1 MPFAETALGIGAL
14 LGGAASAGSAV
25 SAGSLNRK
33 NRKWQEKMYNLQV
46 TQRRE
51 DAQAQYERMKD
62 YASWAYNKFESPIA
76 QRSFMQ
82 AAGINPFFQGSA
94 LQPMGTPQGNVSQA
108 DGGSVPSQGPYSN
121 NPMSNIMAGAS
132 SLREAALQGVQAEN
146 IQAQTELTN
155 ANRLKVQAET
165 IGINKSNEIL
175 DIVKGIK
182 DNELLSSGFR
192 AAMDKIAAQYA
203 EVNAIA
209 DVNEKTARI
218 QELNER
224 AAKEAAEAAKTDSD
238 RLISQYMADANKRAV
253 EAQANL
259 ANAQAQTEGVNKR
272 AVEAQA
278 NLANAQAQT
287 EGVKQ
292 TNLAADTDYKQALTD
307 TENALREGKIKIQQ
321 SEAQKIIQDA
331 FGARLKN
338 TELAE
343 QLARIL
349 TGTDRSNSLYSILD
363 KAIES
368 LGSREHY
375 EKENVR
381 RRFLDELRNFV
392 SLHE

>member
-25 SAGSLNRK
+25 SAGGLNRK

-62 YASWAYNKFESPIA
+62 YASWAWNRFESPTA
-76 QRSFMQ
+76 QRSAME
-82 AAGINPFFQGSA
+82 AAGINPFVEGSVI
-94 LQPMGTPQGNVSQA
+94 QPMGTPQGNVSQA

-132 SLREAALQGVQAEN
+132 SLRQAALQGVQAEN
-146 IQAQTELTN
+146 IQAQTEYTN
-155 ANRLKVQAET
+155 AQRLKTIAET
-165 IGINKSNEIL
+165 
-175 DIVKGIK
+175 KGIENSNSLFEFVRSAAES
-182 DNELLSSGFR
+182 DALSKRFK
-192 AAMDKIAAQYA
+192 AKIDQ
-203 EVNAIA
+203 VNAEFAEIKA
-209 DVNEKTARI
+209 IQDSAERDARI
-218 QELNER
+218 AELWSREENNL
-224 AAKEAAEAAKTDSD
+224 AQAAKTDAD
-238 RLISQYMADANKRAV
+238 RLTVETLRDGMKRLQDANIENV
-253 EAQANL
+253 EAQTV
-259 ANAQAQTEGVNKR
+259 TEGAKKS
-272 AVEAQA
+272 
-278 NLANAQAQT
+278 NL
-287 EGVKQ
+287 
-292 TNLAADTDYKQALTD
+292 LADTDYKQALTD

-349 TGTDRSNSLYSILD
+349 TGTDRSNSLYSVLD

>member
-25 SAGSLNRK
+25 SAGGLNRK

-62 YASWAYNKFESPIA
+62 YASWAWNRFESPTA
-76 QRSFMQ
+76 QRSAME
-82 AAGINPFFQGSA
+82 AAGINPFVEGSVI
-94 LQPMGTPQGNVSQA
+94 QPMSTPQGNVSQA

-146 IQAQTELTN
+146 IQAQTEYTN
-155 ANRLKVQAET
+155 AQRLKTIAET
-165 IGINKSNEIL
+165 
-175 DIVKGIK
+175 KGIENSNSLFEFVRSAAES
-182 DNELLSSGFR
+182 DALSKRFK
-192 AAMDKIAAQYA
+192 AKIDQ
-203 EVNAIA
+203 VNAEFAEIKA
-209 DVNEKTARI
+209 IQDSAERDARI
-218 QELNER
+218 AELWSREENNL
-224 AAKEAAEAAKTDSD
+224 AQAAKTDAD
-238 RLISQYMADANKRAV
+238 RLTVETLRDGMKRLQDANIENV
-253 EAQANL
+253 EAQTA
-259 ANAQAQTEGVNKR
+259 TEGAKKS
-272 AVEAQA
+272 
-278 NLANAQAQT
+278 NLS
-287 EGVKQ
+287 
-292 TNLAADTDYKQALTD
+292 ADTDYKQALTD

-349 TGTDRSNSLYSILD
+349 TGTDRSNSLYSVLD

-381 RRFLDELRNFV
+381 QRFLDELRNFV

>member
-14 LGGAASAGSAV
+14 LGGAASGGSAIA
-25 SAGSLNRK
+25 SGSMNRK

-62 YASWAYNKFESPIA
+62 YASWAYSKFESPAA
-76 QRSFMQ
+76 QRASY
-82 AAGINPFFQGSA
+82 ASAGINPFAEGAIPQA
-94 LQPMGTPQGNVSQA
+94 MGTPQGNVSQA
-108 DGGSVPSQGPYSN
+108 DGGSVPSDGPYQN

-192 AAMDKIAAQYA
+192 ATMDKIASQYA

-259 ANAQAQTEGVNKR
+259 ANAQAE
-272 AVEAQA
+272 
-278 NLANAQAQT
+278 T

-292 TNLAADTDYKQALTD
+292 TNLAADTDYKQALKR
-307 TENALREGKIKIQQ
+307 TEDALREGKIKIQQ

-338 TELAE
+338 MDLVE
-343 QLARIL
+343 QLARVL
-349 TGTDRSNSLYSILD
+349 SGTDRSNSLYSILD

-368 LGSREHY
+368 LGAREY
-375 EKENVR
+375 DEKENIR

>member
-1 MPFAETALGIGAL
+1 MPFVETALGIGAL
-14 LGGAASAGSAV
+14 LGGAASAGSAI
-25 SAGSLNRK
+25 SSGGMNRK

-76 QRSFMQ
+76 QRSSMQ
-82 AAGINPFFQGSA
+82 AAGINPFFQGSSI
-94 LQPMGTPQGNVSQA
+94 QPMGTPQGNVSQA
-108 DGGSVPSQGPYSN
+108 DGGSVPSQGPYQN

-146 IQAQTELTN
+146 IQAQTEYTN
-155 ANRLKVQAET
+155 AQRLKTIAET
-165 IGINKSNEIL
+165 
-175 DIVKGIK
+175 KGIENSNSLFEFVRSAAES
-182 DNELLSSGFR
+182 DALSKRFK
-192 AAMDKIAAQYA
+192 AKIDQ
-203 EVNAIA
+203 VNAEFAEIKA
-209 DVNEKTARI
+209 IQDSAERDARI
-218 QELNER
+218 AELWSREENNL
-224 AAKEAAEAAKTDSD
+224 AQAAKTDAD
-238 RLISQYMADANKRAV
+238 RLTVETLRDGMKRLQDANIENV
-253 EAQANL
+253 
-259 ANAQAQTEGVNKR
+259 NAQTKTEG
-272 AVEAQA
+272 A
-278 NLANAQAQT
+278 
-287 EGVKQ
+287 KQ

-349 TGTDRSNSLYSILD
+349 TGTDRSNSLYSVLD

-368 LGSREHY
+368 LGSREHN

>member
-1 MPFAETALGIGAL
+1 MPFAETALGIGAI
-14 LGGAASAGSAV
+14 LGGASSAGSAI
-25 SAGSLNRK
+25 SSGGMNRK

-62 YASWAYNKFESPIA
+62 YASWAWNRFESPTA
-76 QRSFMQ
+76 QRASME
-82 AAGINPFFQGSA
+82 AAGINPFVEGSVI
-94 LQPMGTPQGNVSQA
+94 QPMGTPQGNVSQA
-108 DGGSVPSQGPYSN
+108 EGGSVPSQGPYRN
-121 NPMSNIMAGAS
+121 NPMSNIVAGAS

-192 AAMDKIAAQYA
+192 AAMDKIASQYA

-209 DVNEKTARI
+209 DVNEKAARI

-238 RLISQYMADANKRAV
+238 RLISQYMADANKRAA

-259 ANAQAQTEGVNKR
+259 ANAQAKTEG
-272 AVEAQA
+272 A
-278 NLANAQAQT
+278 
-287 EGVKQ
+287 KQ
-292 TNLAADTDYKQALTD
+292 TNLGADTDYKQALIR
-307 TENALREGKIKIQQ
+307 TEDALREGKIKIQQ

-331 FGARLKN
+331 FGARLEN
-338 TELAE
+338 MDLAD
-343 QLARIL
+343 QLARVLSGI
-349 TGTDRSNSLYSILD
+349 DRSNSLYSILD

-368 LGSREHY
+368 LGAREY
-375 EKENVR
+375 DEKENIR

>member
-1 MPFAETALGIGAL
+1 MPFATTALGIGAL
-14 LGGAASAGSAV
+14 LGGAASAGSAI
-25 SAGSLNRK
+25 SSGSLNRK

-62 YASWAYNKFESPIA
+62 YVSWAYNKFESPIA
-76 QRSFMQ
+76 QHSSMR
-82 AAGINPFFQGSA
+82 AAGVNPFFQGSSI
-94 LQPMGTPQGNVSQA
+94 QPMGTPQGNVSQA
-108 DGGSVPSQGPYSN
+108 DGGSVPSQGPYQN

-132 SLREAALQGVQAEN
+132 SLREAALQDVQAEN
-146 IQAQTELTN
+146 VRAQTELTN

-192 AAMDKIAAQYA
+192 ATMDKIASQYA

-209 DVNEKTARI
+209 DVNEKAARI

-259 ANAQAQTEGVNKR
+259 ANAQAETEGAKR
-272 AVEAQA
+272 S
-278 NLANAQAQT
+278 NL
-287 EGVKQ
+287 E
-292 TNLAADTDYKQALTD
+292 ADTDYKQALKR
-307 TENALREGKIKIQQ
+307 TEDALRDGKIKIQQ

-338 TELAE
+338 TDLAE
-343 QLARIL
+343 QLARVMS
-349 TGTDRSNSLYSILD
+349 GTDRSNSLYSIFD

-368 LGSREHY
+368 LGAREY
-375 EKENVR
+375 EEKENIR
-381 RRFLDELRNFV
+381 RRFLDELHNFV

>member
-1 MPFAETALGIGAL
+1 MPFVETALGIGAL

-76 QRSFMQ
+76 QRSSMQ

-108 DGGSVPSQGPYSN
+108 DGGSVPSQGPYQN

-146 IQAQTELTN
+146 IQAQTEYTN
-155 ANRLKVQAET
+155 AQRLKTIAET
-165 IGINKSNEIL
+165 
-175 DIVKGIK
+175 KGIENSNSLFEFVRSAAES
-182 DNELLSSGFR
+182 DALSKRFK
-192 AAMDKIAAQYA
+192 AKIDQ
-203 EVNAIA
+203 VNAEFAEIKA
-209 DVNEKTARI
+209 IQDSAERDARI
-218 QELNER
+218 AELWSREESNL
-224 AAKEAAEAAKTDSD
+224 AQAAKTDAD
-238 RLISQYMADANKRAV
+238 RLTVETLRDGMKRLQDA
-253 EAQANL
+253 QIANT
-259 ANAQAQTEGVNKR
+259 QAQTE
-272 AVEAQA
+272 
-278 NLANAQAQT
+278 T
-287 EGVKQ
+287 EGAKKS
-292 TNLAADTDYKQALTD
+292 NLEADTDYKQALKR
-307 TENALREGKIKIQQ
+307 TEDALREGKIKIQQ
-321 SEAQKIIQDA
+321 SELQKIIQDA

-338 TELAE
+338 MDLAE
-343 QLARIL
+343 QLARVL
-349 TGTDRSNSLYSILD
+349 SGTDRSNSLYSVLD

-368 LGSREHY
+368 LGVREY
-375 EKENVR
+375 EEKENIR

>member
-1 MPFAETALGIGAL
+1 MPFIETALGIGAL

-62 YASWAYNKFESPIA
+62 YASWAWNRFESPTA
-76 QRSFMQ
+76 QRSAMQ
-82 AAGINPFFQGSA
+82 AAGINPFFQGSSI
-94 LQPMGTPQGNVSQA
+94 QPMGTPQGNVSQA
-108 DGGSVPSQGPYSN
+108 DGGSIPSQGPYQN

-192 AAMDKIAAQYA
+192 ATMDKIASQYA

-209 DVNEKTARI
+209 DVNEKAARI
-218 QELNER
+218 RELNER

-259 ANAQAQTEGVNKR
+259 ADAQAETEGAKKS
-272 AVEAQA
+272 
-278 NLANAQAQT
+278 NL
-287 EGVKQ
+287 EV
-292 TNLAADTDYKQALTD
+292 DTDYKQALTD
-307 TENALREGKIKIQQ
+307 TENALREGRVRLTDAQT
-321 SEAQKIIQDA
+321 SELISQIGVNTAKY
-331 FGARLKN
+331 AR
-338 TELAE
+338 EAE
-343 QLARIL
+343 EIGRIL
-349 TGTDRSNSLYSILD
+349 RGEQSPNNLWGLIWKAAEIPAGVVRAQYAEEIRRYIYDKAKDPLKLLD
-363 KAIES
+363 K
-368 LGSREHY
+368 
-375 EKENVR
+375 
-381 RRFLDELRNFV
+381 
-392 SLHE
+392 

>member
-1 MPFAETALGIGAL
+1 MPFAETALGIGAIL
-14 LGGAASAGSAV
+14 GAAS
-25 SAGSLNRK
+25 SAGSSIASGSMNRK
-33 NRKWQEKMYNLQV
+33 NRKWQEKMYNRQV

-51 DAQAQYERMKD
+51 DAQAQYERTKD
-62 YASWAYNKFESPIA
+62 YAQWAWNRFESPTA
-76 QRSFMQ
+76 QRASME
-82 AAGINPFFQGSA
+82 AAGINPFVQGSVI
-94 LQPMGTPQGNVSQA
+94 QPMGTPQGNVSQA
-108 DGGSVPSQGPYSN
+108 EGGSVPSQGPYQN

-209 DVNEKTARI
+209 DVNEKAARI

-238 RLISQYMADANKRAV
+238 RLISQYMVDANKRAV

-259 ANAQAQTEGVNKR
+259 ANAQAATEGAKKSNL
-272 AVEAQA
+272 EAI
-278 NLANAQAQT
+278 T
-287 EGVKQ
+287 E
-292 TNLAADTDYKQALTD
+292 
-307 TENALREGKIKIQQ
+307 TENALREGRIKIQFADAKRVVQ
-321 SEAQKIIQDA
+321 QA
-331 FGARLKN
+331 FGAQLQN
-338 TELAE
+338 AE
-343 QLARIL
+343 QIEKLARL
-349 TGTDRSNSLYSILD
+349 MTATDRPGSVANYLD
-363 KAIES
+363 KIAEQIG
-368 LGSREHY
+368 GSDQD
-375 EKENVR
+375 EKENVK
-381 RRFLDELRNFV
+381 RRFYEELRNFV
-392 SLHE
+392 SLSE

>member
-1 MPFAETALGIGAL
+1 MPFVGTALGIGAL
-14 LGGAASAGSAV
+14 LGGAASAGSAI
-25 SAGSLNRK
+25 SSGSLNRK

-62 YASWAYNKFESPIA
+62 YASWAYNKFESPVA
-76 QRSFMQ
+76 QRAAYA
-82 AAGINPFFQGSA
+82 AAGVNPFVEGSA

-108 DGGSVPSQGPYSN
+108 DGGSVPSQGPYQN
-121 NPMSNIMAGAS
+121 NPMSNIIAGAS

-209 DVNEKTARI
+209 DVNEKAARI

-259 ANAQAQTEGVNKR
+259 ANAQAETEGAKKS
-272 AVEAQA
+272 
-278 NLANAQAQT
+278 NLESIT
-287 EGVKQ
+287 E
-292 TNLAADTDYKQALTD
+292 
-307 TENALREGKIKIQQ
+307 TENALREGRKSLTDAQAKQALSIAGLTDVKRD
-321 SEAQKIIQDA
+321 SEAYSY
-331 FGARLKN
+331 FLRLVN
-338 TELAE
+338 APTATTISGLLAQIGTFVKSHTNRDLNDYQRAALSDYLE
-343 QLARIL
+343 QIWS
-349 TGTDRSNSLYSILD
+349 G
-363 KAIES
+363 
-368 LGSREHY
+368 
-375 EKENVR
+375 EKP
-381 RRFLDELRNFV
+381 
-392 SLHE
+392 

>member
-14 LGGAASAGSAV
+14 LGGAASAGSSV
-25 SAGSLNRK
+25 SAGGLNRK

-62 YASWAYNKFESPIA
+62 YASWAWNRFESPTA
-76 QRSFMQ
+76 QRSAME
-82 AAGINPFFQGSA
+82 AAGINPFVEGSVI
-94 LQPMGTPQGNVSQA
+94 QPMGTPQGNVSQA
-108 DGGSVPSQGPYSN
+108 DGGSVPSQGPYQN

-192 AAMDKIAAQYA
+192 AAMDKIASQYA
-203 EVNAIA
+203 EVNAIT
-209 DVNEKTARI
+209 DVNEKAARI

-238 RLISQYMADANKRAV
+238 RLISQYMAGANKRAV

-259 ANAQAQTEGVNKR
+259 ANAQAE
-272 AVEAQA
+272 
-278 NLANAQAQT
+278 T
-287 EGVKQ
+287 EGVKR
-292 TNLAADTDYKQALTD
+292 TNLAADTDYKQAFKR
-307 TENALREGKIKIQQ
+307 TEDALRDGKIKIQQ
-321 SEAQKIIQDA
+321 SEAQKVIQDA

-338 TELAE
+338 MDLAE
-343 QLARIL
+343 QLARIMS
-349 TGTDRSNSLYSILD
+349 GSDRSNSLYSILD

-368 LGSREHY
+368 VGAREY
-375 EKENVR
+375 EDKENIR
-381 RRFLDELRNFV
+381 RRFMDELRNFV

>member
-62 YASWAYNKFESPIA
+62 YASWSWNRFESPTA
-76 QRSFMQ
+76 QRSAME
-82 AAGINPFFQGSA
+82 AAGINPFVEGSVI
-94 LQPMGTPQGNVSQA
+94 QPMGTPQGNVSQA

-192 AAMDKIAAQYA
+192 ATMDKIAAQYA

-209 DVNEKTARI
+209 DVNEKAARI

-259 ANAQAQTEGVNKR
+259 ANAQAKTEG
-272 AVEAQA
+272 A
-278 NLANAQAQT
+278 
-287 EGVKQ
+287 KQ
-292 TNLAADTDYKQALTD
+292 TNLAADTDYKQALKRTEDDLRAGRVRLTD
-307 TENALREGKIKIQQ
+307 EQANKVVE
-321 SEAQKIIQDA
+321 DV
-331 FGARLKN
+331 FGARIAQMR
-338 TELAE
+338 EADD
-343 QLARIL
+343 LARVL
-349 TGTDRSNSLYSILD
+349 TGTDRTSSLWGLVDKLLEALLRGDSGSVSQKIRDRYYRNILD
-363 KAIES
+363 RVPKP
-368 LGSREHY
+368 R
-375 EKENVR
+375 
-381 RRFLDELRNFV
+381 
-392 SLHE
+392 

>member
-1 MPFAETALGIGAL
+1 MPFAETALGIGAI
-14 LGGAASAGSAV
+14 LGGASSAGSAI
-25 SAGSLNRK
+25 SSGGMNRK

-62 YASWAYNKFESPIA
+62 YASWAWNRFESPTA
-76 QRSFMQ
+76 QRASME
-82 AAGINPFFQGSA
+82 AAGINPFVEGSVI
-94 LQPMGTPQGNVSQA
+94 QPMGTPQGNVSQA
-108 DGGSVPSQGPYSN
+108 EGGSVPSQGPYRN
-121 NPMSNIMAGAS
+121 NPMSNIVAGAS

-192 AAMDKIAAQYA
+192 AAMDKIASQYA

-209 DVNEKTARI
+209 DVNEKAARI

-238 RLISQYMADANKRAV
+238 RLISQYMADANKRAA

-259 ANAQAQTEGVNKR
+259 ANAQAKTEG
-272 AVEAQA
+272 A
-278 NLANAQAQT
+278 
-287 EGVKQ
+287 KQ
-292 TNLAADTDYKQALTD
+292 TNLGADTDYKQALIR
-307 TENALREGKIKIQQ
+307 TEDALREGKIKIQQ

-338 TELAE
+338 MDLAE
-343 QLARIL
+343 QLARVL
-349 TGTDRSNSLYSILD
+349 SGTDRSNSLYSILD

-368 LGSREHY
+368 LGAREY
-375 EKENVR
+375 DEKENIR

>member
-1 MPFAETALGIGAL
+1 MPFAETALGIGAI
-14 LGGAASAGSAV
+14 LGGASSAGSAI
-25 SAGSLNRK
+25 SSGGMNRK

-62 YASWAYNKFESPIA
+62 YSFWAWNRFESPTA
-76 QRSFMQ
+76 QRASME
-82 AAGINPFFQGSA
+82 AAGIIPFVEGSVI
-94 LQPMGTPQGNVSQA
+94 QPMGTPQGNVSQA
-108 DGGSVPSQGPYSN
+108 EGGSVPSQGPYRN
-121 NPMSNIMAGAS
+121 NPMSNIVAGAS

-192 AAMDKIAAQYA
+192 AAMDKIASQYA

-209 DVNEKTARI
+209 DVNEKAARI

-238 RLISQYMADANKRAV
+238 RLISQYMADANKRAA

-259 ANAQAQTEGVNKR
+259 ANAQAKTEG
-272 AVEAQA
+272 A
-278 NLANAQAQT
+278 
-287 EGVKQ
+287 KQ
-292 TNLAADTDYKQALTD
+292 TNLAADTDYKQALKR
-307 TENALREGKIKIQQ
+307 TEDALREGKIKIQQ

-338 TELAE
+338 MDLAE
-343 QLARIL
+343 QLARVL
-349 TGTDRSNSLYSILD
+349 SGTDRSNSLYSILD

-368 LGSREHY
+368 LGAREY
-375 EKENVR
+375 DEKENIR

>member
-1 MPFAETALGIGAL
+1 MAFAETALGIGAL

-62 YASWAYNKFESPIA
+62 YTSWAWNRFESPTA
-76 QRSFMQ
+76 QRSAME
-82 AAGINPFFQGSA
+82 AAGINPFVEGSVI
-94 LQPMGTPQGNVSQA
+94 QPMGTPQGNVPQA

-192 AAMDKIAAQYA
+192 ATMDKIAAQYA

-209 DVNEKTARI
+209 DVDEKTARI

-259 ANAQAQTEGVNKR
+259 ANS
-272 AVEAQA
+272 QA
-278 NLANAQAQT
+278 NLAHSQANLADTQAET
-287 EGVKQ
+287 EGVKR
-292 TNLAADTDYKQALTD
+292 TNLAADTDYKRAITA

-321 SEAQKIIQDA
+321 SEAQKIVQDA

-349 TGTDRSNSLYSILD
+349 TGTDRSNSLYSIFD

-368 LGSREHY
+368 IGAREY
-375 EKENVR
+375 NEKENVR
-381 RRFLDELRNFV
+381 RRFLEELRNFV

>member
-1 MPFAETALGIGAL
+1 MPFAATALGIGAL

-62 YASWAYNKFESPIA
+62 YASWAWNRFESPTA
-76 QRSFMQ
+76 QRSAME
-82 AAGINPFFQGSA
+82 AAGINPFVEGSVI
-94 LQPMGTPQGNVSQA
+94 QPMGTPQGNVSQA

-192 AAMDKIAAQYA
+192 AAMDKYA
-203 EVNAIA
+203 EVYAIA
-209 DVNEKTARI
+209 DVNEKAARI

-259 ANAQAQTEGVNKR
+259 ANAQ
-272 AVEAQA
+272 VE
-278 NLANAQAQT
+278 T

-368 LGSREHY
+368 LGTREHN

>member
-1 MPFAETALGIGAL
+1 MPFATTALGIGAL
-14 LGGAASAGSAV
+14 LGGAASTGSAISSGV
-25 SAGSLNRK
+25 LNRK

-62 YASWAYNKFESPIA
+62 YVSWAYNKFESPIA
-76 QRSFMQ
+76 QRSFMR
-82 AAGINPFFQGSA
+82 AAGINPFFQGSSI
-94 LQPMGTPQGNVSQA
+94 QPMGTPQGNVSQA
-108 DGGSVPSQGPYSN
+108 DGGSVPSQGPYQN

-132 SLREAALQGVQAEN
+132 SLREFALQDVQAKN

-192 AAMDKIAAQYA
+192 AAMDKIASQYA

-209 DVNEKTARI
+209 DVNEKAARI

-259 ANAQAQTEGVNKR
+259 ANAQAETEGAKR
-272 AVEAQA
+272 S
-278 NLANAQAQT
+278 NL
-287 EGVKQ
+287 E
-292 TNLAADTDYKQALTD
+292 ADTDYKQALKR
-307 TENALREGKIKIQQ
+307 TEDALRDGKIKIQQ

-338 TELAE
+338 TDLAE
-343 QLARIL
+343 QLARVL
-349 TGTDRSNSLYSILD
+349 SGTDRSNSLYSIFD

-368 LGSREHY
+368 LGAREY
-375 EKENVR
+375 EEKENIR
-381 RRFLDELRNFV
+381 RRFLDELHNFE

>member
-1 MPFAETALGIGAL
+1 MPFVETALGIGAL

-76 QRSFMQ
+76 QRSAMQ

-108 DGGSVPSQGPYSN
+108 DGGSVPSQGPYQN

-146 IQAQTELTN
+146 IQAQTEYTN
-155 ANRLKVQAET
+155 AQRLKTIAET
-165 IGINKSNEIL
+165 
-175 DIVKGIK
+175 KGIENSNSLFEFVRSAAES
-182 DNELLSSGFR
+182 DALSKRFK
-192 AAMDKIAAQYA
+192 AKIDQ
-203 EVNAIA
+203 VNAEFAEIKA
-209 DVNEKTARI
+209 IQDSAERDARI
-218 QELNER
+218 AELWSREEKNL
-224 AAKEAAEAAKTDSD
+224 ADAAKTDAD
-238 RLISQYMADANKRAV
+238 RLTVETLRDGMKRLQDAQIGNI
-253 EAQANL
+253 
-259 ANAQAQTEGVNKR
+259 QAQTE
-272 AVEAQA
+272 
-278 NLANAQAQT
+278 T
-287 EGVKQ
+287 EGAKQ

-349 TGTDRSNSLYSILD
+349 TGTDRSNSLYSVLD

>member
-1 MPFAETALGIGAL
+1 MPFVETALGIGAL

-25 SAGSLNRK
+25 SAGGLNRK

-62 YASWAYNKFESPIA
+62 YASWAWNRFESPTA
-76 QRSFMQ
+76 QRSAMQ
-82 AAGINPFFQGSA
+82 AAGINPFFQGSSV
-94 LQPMGTPQGNVSQA
+94 QPMGAPQGNVSQA

-192 AAMDKIAAQYA
+192 ATMDRIAAQYA
-203 EVNAIA
+203 EVNAIV
-209 DVNEKTARI
+209 DVNEKAARI
-218 QELNER
+218 KELNER

-259 ANAQAQTEGVNKR
+259 ANAQAKTEG
-272 AVEAQA
+272 A
-278 NLANAQAQT
+278 
-287 EGVKQ
+287 KQ
-292 TNLAADTDYKQALTD
+292 ENLAADTDYKQALKR
-307 TENALREGKIKIQQ
+307 TEDALRAGRVNLTDAQAREVLSAAGLNETKNVHEYQQ
-321 SEAQKIIQDA
+321 FVYDLTHLGASKTPIEA
-331 FGARLKN
+331 
-338 TELAE
+338 
-343 QLARIL
+343 
-349 TGTDRSNSLYSILD
+349 LD
-363 KAIES
+363 KFFLRLFS
-368 LGSREHY
+368 LGFGKDRIEQIEAKLFEH
-375 EKENVR
+375 
-381 RRFLDELRNFV
+381 
-392 SLHE
+392 LHK

>member
-1 MPFAETALGIGAL
+1 MPFAETALGIGAI
-14 LGGAASAGSAV
+14 LGGASSAGSAI
-25 SAGSLNRK
+25 SSGGMNRK

-62 YASWAYNKFESPIA
+62 YASWAYNKFESPAA
-76 QRSFMQ
+76 QRAAYA
-82 AAGINPFFQGSA
+82 AAGVNPFAEGVTPQA
-94 LQPMGTPQGNVSQA
+94 MGTPQGNVSQA
-108 DGGSVPSQGPYSN
+108 EGGSVPSQGPYQN

-209 DVNEKTARI
+209 DVNEKAARI

-259 ANAQAQTEGVNKR
+259 ANAQAETEGAKKSNF
-272 AVEAQA
+272 EAI
-278 NLANAQAQT
+278 T
-287 EGVKQ
+287 E
-292 TNLAADTDYKQALTD
+292 
-307 TENALREGKIKIQQ
+307 TENALREGRESLTDAQAKQALSIAGLNDVKRD
-321 SEAQKIIQDA
+321 SEAYSY
-331 FGARLKN
+331 FLRLVN
-338 TELAE
+338 SPTATTVSGLLAQIGTFVKSHTNRDLNDYQRAALSDYLE
-343 QLARIL
+343 QIWS
-349 TGTDRSNSLYSILD
+349 G
-363 KAIES
+363 K
-368 LGSREHY
+368 
-375 EKENVR
+375 KP
-381 RRFLDELRNFV
+381 
-392 SLHE
+392 

>member
-51 DAQAQYERMKD
+51 DTQAQYERMKD
-62 YASWAYNKFESPIA
+62 YAFWSWNRFESPIA
-76 QRSFMQ
+76 QRSAME
-82 AAGINPFFQGSA
+82 AAGINPFVEGPVI
-94 LQPMGTPQGNVSQA
+94 QPMGTPQGNVSQA

-192 AAMDKIAAQYA
+192 ATMDKIAAQYA

-209 DVNEKTARI
+209 DVNEKSARI

-259 ANAQAQTEGVNKR
+259 ANAQAK
-272 AVEAQA
+272 
-278 NLANAQAQT
+278 T

-292 TNLAADTDYKQALTD
+292 TNLAADTDYKKALTD

-321 SEAQKIIQDA
+321 SEAHKIIQDT

-368 LGSREHY
+368 FGTREHN